1 MLRWKQNK
9 PCDSLEEIS
18 LSRIHRHYC
27 TINRINNAIMA
38 NFVGLCIILLLYLFT
53 FPHRSSSAG
62 SNALLYLAIFVVS
75 SAILGQ
81 LCLQA
86 CFSRA
91 IKRYS
96 AKVSSAETK
105 DVLPILLLELQHASP
120 ETYSVKV
127 DKIASLMQM
136 VDRLDSDLLNQERQ
150 TQMLSLLDSHCWK
163 QHGNKGGEP
172 DKLTS
177 GLLFALSQVGTHQTS
192 KMLKRW
198 VMRLP
203 IRFKHENTRILA
215 DMANKT
221 VLCIEE
227 RLHSEHAPGVLLRPS
242 FSATPSEILL
252 RPGFGTEQPVSE
264 AGDQLL
270 RSTANGQEEHTEQ
283 LLQPLLQE
291 AVKAETI
298 DKSAPALITK
308 SLE

>member
-1 MLRWKQNK
+1 MLPGKQNK
-9 PCDSLEEIS
+9 SGSSLEEVT
-18 LSRIHRHYC
+18 LSRIHRHYSN
-27 TINRINNAIMA
+27 INRINSGIMSG
-38 NFVGLCIILLLYLFT
+38 FVWFAVVALSALFV
-53 FPHRSSSAG
+53 FPHRWSNTAG
-62 SNALLYLAIFVVS
+62 NALMHIGIFVIS

-91 IKRYS
+91 MKRYS
-96 AKVSSAETK
+96 AKVSTAETK
-105 DVLPILLLELQHASP
+105 EVLPILLLELQHASP

-127 DKIASLMQM
+127 DKIACLMQM

-192 KMLKRW
+192 KILKRW

-203 IRFKHENTRILA
+203 TRFKHENTRILA
-215 DMANKT
+215 DRANKT

-227 RLHSEHAPGVLLRPS
+227 RLHSEHAPGVLLRSSCP
-242 FSATPSEILL
+242 ATPPDTLL
-252 RPGFGTEQPVSE
+252 RPVSGTEQPVSE
-264 AGDQLL
+264 TGDQLL
-270 RSTANGQEEHTEQ
+270 RSTATKASPTANVDASLLPILDLTTPQEPAQH
-283 LLQPLLQE
+283 
-291 AVKAETI
+291 VKL
-298 DKSAPALITK
+298 DRK
-308 SLE
+308 